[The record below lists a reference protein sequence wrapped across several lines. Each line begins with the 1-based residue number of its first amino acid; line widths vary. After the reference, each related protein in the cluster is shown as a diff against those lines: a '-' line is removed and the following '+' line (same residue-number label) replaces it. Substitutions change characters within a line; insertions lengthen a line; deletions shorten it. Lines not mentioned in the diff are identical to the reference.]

1 MGVEGWVC
9 TEGLSVRHL
18 DLSVTNTLD
27 ILTTGDKS
35 TITSNGDSK
44 GLHINSA
51 TGHKIYM
58 YDKVY
63 FDQYYWT
70 SMGPGRNNDPTIS
83 NANNNKM
90 MRIASNGGLGFW
102 GISGVETNDN
112 PQFQITGT
120 EIKSGVPMSIK
131 KGNISLLFGTTA
143 DDKAGWIGTTTAQGL
158 YWGTNNKSIVYL
170 GLDDNM
176 YIGLEDE
183 DVQKIR
189 QDLKAKYRLFV
200 AKGVLAED
208 YSIAPKSSWADFVFN
223 RNYNL
228 LKISEVAT
236 FIQKNN
242 HLPDIP
248 SAKQVAEEGY
258 SQHEMNKVLLQKIEE
273 LTLYTIQ
280 QQEEIEALKSQL
292 QELNR

>member
-1 MGVEGWVC
+1 
-9 TEGLSVRHL
+9 
-18 DLSVTNTLD
+18 
-27 ILTTGDKS
+27 
-35 TITSNGDSK
+35 
-44 GLHINSA
+44 
-51 TGHKIYM
+51 
-58 YDKVY
+58 
-63 FDQYYWT
+63 
-70 SMGPGRNNDPTIS
+70 
-83 NANNNKM
+83 
-90 MRIASNGGLGFW
+90 
-102 GISGVETNDN
+102 
-112 PQFQITGT
+112 
-120 EIKSGVPMSIK
+120 MSIK

-208 YSIAPKSSWADFVFN
+208 YSIAPKSSWADFVFD

-280 QQEEIEALKSQL
+280 QQEEIDALKSQL